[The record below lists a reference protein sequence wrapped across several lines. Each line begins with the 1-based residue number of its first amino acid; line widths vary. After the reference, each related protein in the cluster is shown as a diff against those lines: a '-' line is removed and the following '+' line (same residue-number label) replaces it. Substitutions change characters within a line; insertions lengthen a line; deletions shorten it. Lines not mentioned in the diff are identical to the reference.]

1 MLAFSHPLM
10 LPSACTN
17 CVGTLIYV
25 HFAAQY
31 PACLCSCQRFACS
44 LATVHAHDSEPVWLA
59 RPSPYGSLIRTS
71 TPVYP
76 GALVLGPTCTITA
89 YQELSLTGQRTTG
102 TYCDKLLG

>member
-31 PACLCSCQRFACS
+31 PACAPVNASRAALRLF
-44 LATVHAHDSEPVWLA
+44 HAHDSEPVWLA

-76 GALVLGPTCTITA
+76 GAPVPVPTWTISTFFVDFA
-89 YQELSLTGQRTTG
+89 RFQ
-102 TYCDKLLG
+102 TYDAS